1 MKNSLQTNPL
11 LFKTIVLITC
21 FMLVMFYNKSKAS
34 NCNTNAF
41 LKGQVA
47 ITKQITGETVN

>member
-21 FMLVMFYNKSKAS
+21 FMLVMFYNKSKAAD
-34 NCNTNAF
+34 CNKTTFSISKIA
-41 LKGQVA
+41 VA
-47 ITKQITGETVN
+47 K